1 MTYHIQVRT
10 VIRAI
15 ALYLQT
21 GVILARNGKPTQLK
35 ALATAYTGKPYGRG
49 DNELRQ
55 AGEDLA
61 ELLDL
66 HGLDI
71 MPLSRIQG

>member
-1 MTYHIQVRT
+1 MTYHIQVKT

-21 GVILARNGKPTQLK
+21 GMILSRNGKPTQLK
-35 ALATAYTGKPYGRG
+35 ALATSYTGTPYGRG
-49 DNELRQ
+49 DNELRR

-61 ELLDL
+61 ELLDR

-71 MPLSRIQG
+71 VPFSQRV